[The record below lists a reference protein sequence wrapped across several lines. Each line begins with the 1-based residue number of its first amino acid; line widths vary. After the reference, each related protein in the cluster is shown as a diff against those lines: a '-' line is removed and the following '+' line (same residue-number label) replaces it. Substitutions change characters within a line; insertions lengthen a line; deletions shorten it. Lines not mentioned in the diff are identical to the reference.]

1 VDHQSVESLLMEGNL
16 LQTTKQE
23 LLEHLQTAVAVQIG
37 IWRYAAKL
45 DELLGGE
52 WNVLWRV
59 MQFATFHDIERDWRE
74 SDLDAFI
81 GGLELYSCTNGSGP
95 EHLQLMMAKLRYH
108 TKREDLMKYLKD
120 AVLSQIRFW
129 DIGHMMAR
137 TLRWPL
143 HQVLGRLLA
152 VAETVDRVENLTEKD
167 LADFLS
173 LEPLTK
179 PKQPKA
185 SCIIRPTSS
194 IESPKE
200 NDKNITKTEI
210 QEAFDC
216 LEEQGLLRKTGEFRK
231 GMNGDLQPVY
241 VATSVARWLDQTGL
255 IEEFKEHIGQPSREK
270 TNVN

>member
-1 VDHQSVESLLMEGNL
+1 VNHQSVENLLVEGNL
-16 LQTTKQE
+16 LQNTKQE

-45 DELLGGE
+45 DELFGGE

-59 MQFATFHDIERDWRE
+59 MQFATFHGMERDWKE
-74 SDLDAFI
+74 PDLDAFI
-81 GGLELYSCTNGSGP
+81 GGLELYTCTDGSGP
-95 EHLQLMMAKLRYH
+95 EHVQLMMAKLRYQ

-129 DIGHMMAR
+129 DIAHMMAR
-137 TLRWPL
+137 MLRWPL
-143 HQVLGRLLA
+143 HQVLERLLA
-152 VAETVDRVENLTEKD
+152 VAGTVDRVENLTEKD

-179 PKQPKA
+179 PKQPKVPVT
-185 SCIIRPTSS
+185 IRPTSS
-194 IESPKE
+194 KESSMSSQ
-200 NDKNITKTEI
+200 NYNITNEV

-231 GMNGDLQPVY
+231 GKNGDLQPLY
-241 VATSVARWLDQTGL
+241 VATSVAKWLEQTGL
-255 IEEFKEHIGQPSREK
+255 IEEFNEHLGQPRQEK